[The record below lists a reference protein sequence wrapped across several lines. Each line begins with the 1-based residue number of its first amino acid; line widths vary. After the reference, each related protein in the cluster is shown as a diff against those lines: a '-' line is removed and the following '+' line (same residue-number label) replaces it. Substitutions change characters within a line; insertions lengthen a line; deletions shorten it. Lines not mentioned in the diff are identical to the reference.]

1 MWQNET
7 QQQNEQLF
15 PPQPPI
21 GQVFRY
27 PGRDARPRRDGAVSP
42 VLKVQMLLCLLLLG
56 AVLGLRLL
64 KLPAYEYFKGQYEAI
79 MAEDGEFLRQQEW
92 FALAESFLEGVRVQA
107 QETVSGWEEE
117 WAEQEQAGNSQAG
130 QENSQ
135 TTQAAFWGSW
145 FQKEPPEGC
154 SLKSYLPDAEMVCPL
169 EAYTISSEYGWRT
182 DPLTGKRGDFHKGID
197 LAAGEGQ
204 PIYAP
209 LEGWVESVRADSAG
223 GNFILLRHEG
233 TLSTRYC
240 HMQYI
245 FVRTGEKVSAG
256 QVLGTVGQTGQATG
270 PHLHWEL
277 IYENV
282 HYDPAEALGLAGA
295 V

>member
-15 PPQPPI
+15 PPQPPLRE
-21 GQVFRY
+21 VFRY
-27 PGRDARPRRDGAVSP
+27 PGREGRPRAEGTVSP

-64 KLPAYEYFKGQYEAI
+64 KLPAYEYFRGQYEAI

-92 FALAESFLEGVRVQA
+92 FALAESFLEGVRVRA
-107 QETVSGWEEE
+107 EETVSAWEQEWEEE
-117 WAEQEQAGNSQAG
+117 EKTQAPQPEQAS
-130 QENSQ
+130 
-135 TTQAAFWGSW
+135 FWGNW
-145 FQKEPPEGC
+145 FQKDPPEDC
-154 SLKSYLPDAEMVCPL
+154 SLKSYLPSQTWTSPL
-169 EAYTISSEYGWRT
+169 ASYTISSDYGWRT
-182 DPLTGKRGDFHKGID
+182 DPITGKKGDFHKGID

-209 LEGWVESVRADSAG
+209 LDGWVESVRADSAG
-223 GNFILLRHEG
+223 GNFVLLRHEG
-233 TLSTRYC
+233 DLSTRYC

-277 IYENV
+277 IYESI
-282 HYDPAEALGLAGA
+282 HYDPTEALGQADP

>member
-15 PPQPPI
+15 PPQPPLKEM
-21 GQVFRY
+21 FRY
-27 PGRDARPRRDGAVSP
+27 PEEEAPADKSGAVSP
-42 VLKVQMLLCLLLLG
+42 VLKVQMLLCILLLG

-64 KLPAYEYFKGQYEAI
+64 KLPAYEYFKGQYETI

-92 FALAESFLEGVRVQA
+92 FALAESFLEGVRVRA
-107 QETVSGWEEE
+107 EETVSVWEQQL
-117 WAEQEQAGNSQAG
+117 EQEKESQDEQAFQM
-130 QENSQ
+130 
-135 TTQAAFWGSW
+135 AFWNGW
-145 FQKEPPEGC
+145 FRKEAPEGC
-154 SLKSYLPDAEMVCPL
+154 SLDTFLPAGDFVQPLASYTV
-169 EAYTISSEYGWRT
+169 SSEYGWRT
-182 DPLTGKRGDFHKGID
+182 DPITGKKGDFHKGID

-209 LEGWVESVRADSAG
+209 MDGWVESVQSDGSG
-223 GNFILLRHEG
+223 GNWILLRHEG
-233 TLSTRYC
+233 RTDTRYC

-245 FVRTGEKVSAG
+245 FVRAGEKVSAG
-256 QVLGTVGQTGQATG
+256 QILGTVGQTGQATG

-277 IYENV
+277 IHENLR
-282 HYDPAEALGLAGA
+282 YDPSEALGLAGA